1 LTGSAVAMYTY
12 IMRRTQIYLTD
23 EEATALKR
31 ASKKS
36 GASMSDLIRSAIDQ
50 TYVRDEAP
58 PSKEEALRI
67 IQETFG
73 AWKGRTE
80 TGEEY
85 VERMRPGRLARLH
98 GLRDEAGR

>member
-1 LTGSAVAMYTY
+1 MYTY

-23 EEATALKR
+23 KETEVLKR

-50 TYVRDEAP
+50 TYVRGEGQ
-58 PSKEEALRI
+58 PSREEALRI
-67 IQETFG
+67 VNDTFG

-98 GLRDEAGR
+98 GWRDEAGR